1 MKRMALIALALISFT
16 GFIVPSSK
24 MAELMKAQKD
34 FKVLILNGDAFF
46 NLSKD
51 YVNRPVPC
59 RVIITSNG
67 YMRQDYKFPKAVVSI
82 INERLRQTMIVN
94 TVRMQLPLQIF
105 SQNNIFILLS
115 GLYLSGAPQS
125 LFNEMALDSTK
136 VAYGLANNRAAYIIG
151 NDNDQLF
158 IDNEKTVPIMY
169 RIKYENKYILTVVKD
184 YLDHARLAEGAAKI
198 KKANSNESTSL
209 RVEADGYTQTDI
221 TLPQSVELYD
231 GDAIVQTWTFTDAVL
246 FSRDADIKGLILTPY
261 EIKRL
266 PVSKQALSPFM
277 LF

>member
-1 MKRMALIALALISFT
+1 MKRMALIALAVISLT

-105 SQNNIFILLS
+105 SHNNIFILLA

-136 VAYGLANNRAAYIIG
+136 IAYGLANNRAAYILG

-184 YLDHARLAEGAAKI
+184 YLDHAKLAEGAAKV
-198 KKANSNESTSL
+198 KKANNNEGMSL

-246 FSRDADIKGLILTPY
+246 FPRDADIKDLILTPY